1 MGPADPTGVQSFVT
15 SSATGVTIVSDYLP
29 GGNGWSG
36 MDGAGG
42 SISWLTDAWKSTGYT
57 LSLGVPMIPTDSSG
71 QLQGSLALGATGSYN
86 GYFTTLATT
95 LVSAG
100 DANAYLRLGW
110 EFDGNWYPWHAQTP
124 TDESNYAAYFRQI
137 VTAMRAVP
145 GAAFRFV
152 WNPDA
157 SAFVSKTYS
166 VALAYPGDAY
176 VDVIGL
182 DLYDMNYGGPET
194 PQQAWSNNY
203 LPQLSAASSFAQSHA
218 KPLALC
224 EWGVVSTASHGLGDD
239 PLYINDMTSW
249 MKSPGNDVL
258 YESYFNSNT
267 RASDGGVNFNLIGG
281 GFPNSLAAFTAD
293 LG

>member
-15 SSATGVTIVSDYLP
+15 TSATSVTIVSDYLP

-36 MDGAGG
+36 MDGEGG
-42 SISWLTDAWKSTGYT
+42 SISWLTNAWRGTGDT

-71 QLQGSLALGATGSYN
+71 HLQGTLAQGATGAYD

-95 LVSAG
+95 LVAAG
-100 DANAYLRLGW
+100 DANAYVRLGW
-110 EFDGNWYPWHAQTP
+110 EFDGNWYPWQAQST
-124 TDESNYAAYFRQI
+124 TSEADYAAYFRQI
-137 VTAMRAVP
+137 VTTMRAVP

-157 SAFVSKTYS
+157 SAFVSSSYS

-176 VDVIGL
+176 VDVIGI
-182 DLYDMNYGGPET
+182 DLYDMHWGSAET

-203 LPQLSAASSFAQSHA
+203 LPQLTAASAFAQSHA

-224 EWGVVSTASHGLGDD
+224 EWGVVAATDHGLGDD

-249 MKSPGNDVL
+249 MKDAAHEVV
-258 YESYFNSNT
+258 YESYFNGNT
-267 RASDGGVNFNLIGG
+267 RAADGGVNFNLLGPN
-281 GFPNSLAAFTAD
+281 FPNSLVAFTSD

>member
-15 SSATGVTIVSDYLP
+15 SSSTGVTIASDYLP

-36 MDGAGG
+36 MDGTGG
-42 SISWLTDAWKSTGYT
+42 SINWLTDAWKSTGYT

-71 QLQGSLALGATGSYN
+71 QLQGTLALGATGAYN

-100 DANAYLRLGW
+100 EGNAYLRLGW
-110 EFDGNWYPWHAQTP
+110 EFDGNWYPWQAQSAASEA
-124 TDESNYAAYFRQI
+124 DYAAYFRQI

-157 SAFVSKTYS
+157 SAFVSKSYS
-166 VALAYPGDAY
+166 LSLAYPGDAY

-182 DLYDMNYGGPET
+182 DLYDFNYVSPTEAG
-194 PQQAWSNNY
+194 AWSAFEN
-203 LPQLSAASSFAQSHA
+203 QLSQANAFATTHS

-224 EWGVVSTASHGLGDD
+224 EWGVASTAVHGFGDD
-239 PLYINDMTSW
+239 PTYIDNMVTW
-249 MKSPGNDVL
+249 MKSHNVE

-267 RASDGGVNFNLIGG
+267 RASNNGVNFNLIGG